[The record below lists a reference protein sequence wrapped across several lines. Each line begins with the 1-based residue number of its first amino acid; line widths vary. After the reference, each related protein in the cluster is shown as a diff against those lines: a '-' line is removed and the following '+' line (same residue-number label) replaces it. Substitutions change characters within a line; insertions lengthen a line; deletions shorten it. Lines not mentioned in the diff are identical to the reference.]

1 MFIFKLGVIIW
12 GGVGVINYLIEINI
26 KKNYIRYFML
36 LN

>member
-26 KKNYIRYFML
+26 KKIILDILCY
-36 LN
+36 